1 MLRLSVRI
9 REFAYRRIKH
19 VIAAVLLPTPQPARL
34 REKRKRKATVRR
46 KRRWRRRGLERLE
59 WAIA

>member
-9 REFAYRRIKH
+9 REFAYHRIKH

-46 KRRWRRRGLERLE
+46 KRRW
-59 WAIA
+59 